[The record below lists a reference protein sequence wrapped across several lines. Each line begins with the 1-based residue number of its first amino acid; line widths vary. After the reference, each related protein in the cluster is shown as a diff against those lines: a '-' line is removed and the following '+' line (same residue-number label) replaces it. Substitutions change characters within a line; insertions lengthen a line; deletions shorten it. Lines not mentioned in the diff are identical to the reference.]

1 MQAEDQNREAT
12 NREDATRERSFDELA
27 KELARG
33 TISRLHALRFIGG
46 ALLGGLLALIPGVSS
61 AQSIATADDASIATA
76 DDTMAVAQEEEE
88 DEEPGAVAE
97 PGPSCPPECLPTRF
111 YVLSETL
118 TTGPGAYNNIN
129 VWCDPGDRVLNGG
142 YQIQGDLNYTIE
154 RDIVFTETDNNGV
167 ITQRYAFGLVE
178 QSDTPRQ
185 VFIEVVC
192 ADLGHHTKILKL
204 WEAGKQQPV
213 ASNP

>member
-61 AQSIATADDASIATA
+61 AQSIATADD
-76 DDTMAVAQEEEE
+76 TMAVGQEEE

-97 PGPSCPPECLPTRF
+97 SGPSCPPECLPTRF
-111 YVLSETL
+111 YVLGETL
-118 TTGPGAYNNIN
+118 ITGPGAYNNIN

-142 YQIQGDLNYTIE
+142 YQITGDLNYTIE
-154 RDIVFTETDNNGV
+154 RDIVFTETDASGV
-167 ITQRYAFGLVE
+167 VTQRYAFGLVE

-192 ADLGHHTKILKL
+192 ADLGTPH
-204 WEAGKQQPV
+204 
-213 ASNP
+213 